1 VEEHEGLDNSAPNS
15 GAFCTEITSYQP
27 IQNI

>member
-1 VEEHEGLDNSAPNS
+1 MIGLDNSAPNS